1 MNPGEKLFGEKRPL
15 SEYQAFHG
23 QIAASWEAMGEGG
36 PTLSALAALCARTLM
51 NPDLPSLQASSE
63 PLSLEAMAILY
74 SARERGIIE
83 VRGVKTAFE
92 TPGRLLAIYVE
103 ASEHRTVAFRSRETP
118 EITVR
123 FFDGFCE
130 LCRRGLILHHLHRD
144 FTLSRRGFEVA
155 RTVDPREIQDQ
166 LAAATEFG
174 LHES

>member
-1 MNPGEKLFGEKRPL
+1 MNLGETNFGDQRLLAEH
-15 SEYQAFHG
+15 QAFHG
-23 QIAASWEAMGEGG
+23 EMAASWEAMGEGG
-36 PTLSALAALCARTLM
+36 PTLSALAALCARTLLSQ
-51 NPDLPSLQASSE
+51 PPASSPAASE

-74 SARERGIIE
+74 SARDRGIIE

-103 ASEHRTVAFRSRETP
+103 ESEHRTIAFRSREQP

-130 LCRRGLILHHLHRD
+130 LCRSGLILHHLHRD

-155 RTVDPREIQDQ
+155 RTIDRREIEDQ